1 MYGISKRL
9 DDEHEV
15 HWGLDGGLTIT
26 VIKTIDL
33 DGIILHIVCEPMQIE
48 GA

>member
-26 VIKTIDL
+26 VVKLFNTAF
-33 DGIILHIVCEPMQIE
+33 IVSLSVLRLMI
-48 GA
+48 

>member
-15 HWGLDGGLTIT
+15 HWGLDGGKIAISL
-26 VIKTIDL
+26 
-33 DGIILHIVCEPMQIE
+33 M
-48 GA
+48 

>member
-9 DDEHEV
+9 DDKQSSLGIG
-15 HWGLDGGLTIT
+15 WWFNDNSS
-26 VIKTIDL
+26 KTIDL
-33 DGIILHIVCEPMQIE
+33 DGIILHSVCEPMQIE